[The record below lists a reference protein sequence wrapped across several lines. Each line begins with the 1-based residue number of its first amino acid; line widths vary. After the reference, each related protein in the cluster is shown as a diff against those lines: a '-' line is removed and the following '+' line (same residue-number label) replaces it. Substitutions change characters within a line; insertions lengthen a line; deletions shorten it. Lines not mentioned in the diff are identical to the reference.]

1 MQKSSRMRKRVLVG
15 LGVALVAGVAG
26 SVVLT
31 HTGRPPRDV
40 PHGVTVS
47 SALPVVG
54 LRPRADLT
62 PGATNPDVTQ
72 STIQATICVSGWT
85 ATVRPPTSYT
95 NKLKI
100 LQIRQYGFTDT
111 NPASY
116 EEDHLLPLELGGAP
130 RDPRNLWPEA
140 YPGAHD
146 KDRAEN
152 SLHRQVC
159 AGTVTLAHAQRQIL
173 TDWGP
178 R

>member
-1 MQKSSRMRKRVLVG
+1 MRKSLRIRKRVLVG

-54 LRPRADLT
+54 LRPRADIT

-72 STIQATICVSGWT
+72 ATIGTTICVSGWT

-95 NKLKI
+95 NNLKAQ
-100 LQIRQYGFTDT
+100 QIRQYGFTNTTATD
-111 NPASY
+111 Y
-116 EEDHLLPLELGGAP
+116 EEDHLIPLELGGAP
-130 RDPRNLWPEA
+130 RDSRNMWPEA

-146 KDRAEN
+146 KDQAEN
-152 SLHRQVC
+152 SLRRQVC
-159 AGTVTLAHAQRQIL
+159 AGTITLAEAQRRIL